1 MLLTN
6 SRTGRRP
13 MRGANSKKK
22 DTHFQIIQMKFNNLE
37 SAKTDA
43 YGMQLS
49 IGTLTVWGLN

>member
-1 MLLTN
+1 
-6 SRTGRRP
+6 
-13 MRGANSKKK
+13 
-22 DTHFQIIQMKFNNLE
+22 MKFNNFE